1 MKGKH
6 LKKSIFFISIALVFF
21 VLSGCMLFTNGSDS
35 NDDYS
40 DILSYNFYFGQLHS
54 HTNLSD
60 GQGTPE
66 EAYEWARDMANLDFF
81 AVTDHSN
88 WFDNDT
94 DRDNETITDVEQST
108 SEKWKRLN
116 AVADE
121 FNEDGRF
128 VAIAG
133 FEMTWSG
140 STGGWG
146 HINTFNTP
154 WFASRDVPEMDLIT
168 YYELLAQ
175 SPDSISQW
183 NHPGETFGDFND
195 FSYYKPEFDDVIH
208 LIEVGNGEGPVG
220 GPGYFRS
227 YEYYTRALDKG
238 WHVAPSNNQDN
249 HRREWGTANDART
262 VVLAPELS
270 RESIYDAIR
279 NYRVYATEDKNL
291 EITYIVNDEIMGSI
305 LENPQ
310 NLRIHISAVDPDESD
325 SITKVSLIAN
335 GGIEVESKSFDSNE
349 ILWNLELKPLYDY
362 YYVRI
367 EQEDGD
373 IAVTAPVWT
382 GEVVRAGISKLEVSP
397 RIQIIGENVEIKVTL
412 YNNTLQDF
420 ENVVV
425 EFYKD
430 QISPE
435 NKIGEKTIN
444 IIESAGIGE
453 VSFEWS
459 SSIEGD
465 YTIYAR
471 SEIMIDGIPREFTE
485 EVTVS
490 FRDEENATKI
500 ILDASHFNDYVS
512 GYYADNY
519 SALQQMIEE
528 EGYIF
533 IVNEERISDDLL
545 KNTDVLIITGPDRL
559 GDNRSVFAQD
569 ELEAIARYTEEGG
582 NLIVA
587 GRADYKDGEGEFQ
600 TSTQINNIL
609 ETIGSSLRIN
619 DDQVVDYDNNGGQ
632 PWRLYF
638 DDYVSSKYYLTNN
651 IPEEKTYSFYSG
663 CSVILEGESDENVD
677 WLVKGHSTTETS
689 DADNKGDNTPVD
701 QGEVY
706 VLAAEELESGA
717 KIVVAGSIFFSD
729 FETAGQSADFYSN
742 KLITENII
750 NWMTIDLMDI
760 SEVRK
765 DENNDGIP
773 DLLGEKVMIEGR
785 TTTYSPAID
794 NPSDNAFFDV
804 IYAQDETG
812 GICVFGVSQIPLE
825 LGVKIRVIGTVDHY
839 LGEFEVQIEDENKDI
854 IIIDENPAEVLPLEI
869 STGDSMKDEYQ
880 GWLIKVEGTVTR
892 MTESSLY
899 LNDGTGEARVYV
911 EGYIG
916 DGTGNEEMLGKWD
929 PSIEIGDT
937 VSAIGIASKDPQGPR
952 LRVRNTA
959 EIVKIE

>member
-1 MKGKH
+1 MKEKH
-6 LKKSIFFISIALVFF
+6 LKRSIFFISIALVFF
-21 VLSGCMLFTNGSDS
+21 VLSGCMLFTNDSDS
-35 NDDYS
+35 NDDYN

-66 EAYEWARDMANLDFF
+66 EAYEWARDMASLDFF

-94 DRDNETITDVEQST
+94 DRYNETISDVNQST
-108 SEKWKRLN
+108 SEKWKKLH

-154 WFASRDVPEMDLIT
+154 WFASRDVPEWDLLT
-168 YYELLAQ
+168 YYEHLAQ
-175 SPDSISQW
+175 YPDSISQW
-183 NHPGETFGDFND
+183 NHPGETFGDFTD
-195 FSYYKPEFDDVIH
+195 FSYYRPEFDNIIH

-220 GPGYFRS
+220 GTGYFPS

-249 HRREWGTANDART
+249 HQKEWGTANDART
-262 VVLAPELS
+262 VVLASELS

-291 EITYIVNDEIMGSI
+291 KVTYIVNDKIMGSI

-310 NLRIHISAVDPDESD
+310 NLKINISVVDPDESD
-325 SITKVSLIAN
+325 SITKVSLISN
-335 GGIEVESKSFDSNE
+335 QGIEVESKFFNSNE
-349 ILWNLELKPLYDY
+349 ILWNLELNPLYDY
-362 YYVRI
+362 YYVKI

-373 IAVTAPVWT
+373 ITVTAPVWV

-397 RIQIIGENVEIKVTL
+397 RIQVIGEKVEIKATL

-444 IIESAGIGE
+444 SIESGGIEE

-465 YTIYAR
+465 YTIYAQ

-490 FRDEENATKI
+490 FRDEENVTKI
-500 ILDASHFNDYVS
+500 ILDASHFNDYIS

-519 SALQQMIEE
+519 STLQQMIEE
-528 EGYIF
+528 KGYMF
-533 IVNEERISDDLL
+533 IVNEEKISDNLL
-545 KNTDVLIITGPDRL
+545 KNTDVLIITGPQRF
-559 GDNRSVFAQD
+559 GDNKSIFEPD
-569 ELEAIARYTEEGG
+569 ELEAIARYTENGG

-587 GRADYKDGEGEFQ
+587 GRADYNDGEDEFQ
-600 TSTQINNIL
+600 TSIQINSIL
-609 ETIGSSLRIN
+609 ESIGSSLRIN
-619 DDQVVDYDNNGGQ
+619 DDEVVDYESNGGQ
-632 PWRLYF
+632 EYRLYF
-638 DDYVSSKYYLTNN
+638 DNYVSSKYYLTNN

-663 CSVILEGESDENVD
+663 CSVILDGSDENVD
-677 WLVKGHSTTETS
+677 WLIKGHNTTETM

-701 QGEVY
+701 KGEVY
-706 VLAAEELESGA
+706 VLAAEELQSGA

-729 FETAGQSADFYSN
+729 FETAGQSADSYSN

-760 SEVRK
+760 LEVRK

-825 LGVKIRVIGTVDHY
+825 LGVKIRVIGTVDNY

-854 IIIDENPAEVLPLEI
+854 IIIDENPAEVSPLEMN
-869 STGDSMKDEYQ
+869 TGDSMKDENQ

-892 MTESSLY
+892 MAESSLY
-899 LNDGTGEARVYV
+899 LDDGTGEARVYV

-916 DGTGNEEMLGKWD
+916 DGTENEEMLGKWD
-929 PSIEIGDT
+929 PSIQIGDT